1 MKYLV
6 LGGNGFIGS
15 HVVDELIARN
25 EDVTS
30 FGLGKAASNSHRYIH
45 VDGNFLDTFLLEK
58 IISGKDVVIH
68 SLSTTVPLSA
78 SENPVWD
85 IESNLV
91 GTIKLVEIMASSK
104 VKKLVYL
111 SSGGTV
117 YGNPKNNP
125 VKEFSSLEPFSTYG
139 VTKVAIES
147 HIKVLCKKF
156 GIELVILRPSNP
168 YGVRQNGSGLQG
180 LISTALNH
188 AVQRKPLTVFGDGET
203 VRDYLYVSDLAKLIV
218 QASRNSVTGIF
229 NAGSGLGY
237 SVNQVLSEVE
247 AVTELDI
254 IKEYKPRR
262 AFDVN
267 KIILDSSKAQRELSW
282 NCDVGLHQGIKI
294 QYEWLRE
301 SIW

>member
-30 FGLGKAASNSHRYIH
+30 FGLGKAVSDSHQNIH
-45 VDGNFLDTFLLEK
+45 IDGNFLDTSLLGK
-58 IISGKDVVIH
+58 VISGKDVVIH

-91 GTIKLVEIMASSK
+91 GTVKLVEIMANSK

-117 YGNPKNNP
+117 YGNPENNP
-125 VKEFSSLEPFSTYG
+125 VKESSSLEPFSTYG

-147 HIKVLCKKF
+147 HVKVLCNKY

-188 AVQRKPLTVFGDGET
+188 SVQNKPLTIFGDGET

-218 QASRNSVTGIF
+218 TASRRSASGIF

-237 SVNQVLSEVE
+237 SVNQILSEVE
-247 AVTELDI
+247 AVTGLEI
-254 IKEYKPRR
+254 IKEHKPKRV
-262 AFDVN
+262 FDVN
-267 KIILDSSKAQRELSW
+267 KIILDSSKAQREFSW
-282 NCDVGLHQGIKI
+282 SCDVGLHQGIKM

-301 SIW
+301 YIW